1 MVVGVTGGYCSG
13 KSAACA
19 QFVESGYAH
28 VDVDLI
34 GHEVLE
40 ERKEEVARVF
50 GDTVVSGGRVRR
62 HALARIVFA
71 DAERRKT
78 LEEIL
83 HPLMV
88 ERTREALDTRANVV
102 IDAALL
108 IEMRLDAFC
117 DFVIG
122 IEVDRE
128 VAVRRGMARDG
139 LTREDA
145 KRRVMSQIPLKEKLY
160 SVDKVIENND
170 TVEEF
175 RRKVG
180 DAIVCLAE
188 KG

>member
-1 MVVGVTGGYCSG
+1 MSWR
-13 KSAACA
+13 SIA
-19 QFVESGYAH
+19 S
-28 VDVDLI
+28 
-34 GHEVLE
+34 
-40 ERKEEVARVF
+40 RKEEVARVF

-139 LTREDA
+139 LTREEA
-145 KRRVMSQIPLKEKLY
+145 KMRVMSQIPLKEKLQY
-160 SVDKVIENND
+160 VDKVIDNST

-175 RRKVG
+175 LGMLRETLN
-180 DAIVCLAE
+180 DLIE